1 MNKYEFKKL
10 KKTVLQMQKDNKPAY
25 LKLIDVIYKCPN
37 DSGQL
42 IEVDSI
48 PDDETVEEINCTADE
63 LYYFFCVNNKPV
75 YTVIKSVTKAILDGD
90 LEDDKGWL
98 DRDGME

>member
-42 IEVDSI
+42 IEVAEI
-48 PDDETVEEINCTADE
+48 PSGALVKEVDCYKDE
-63 LYYFFCVNNKPV
+63 LFYFFCINNEPV
-75 YTVIKSVTKAILDGD
+75 YTVILSVSKAKERGKLNE
-90 LEDDKGWL
+90 LE
-98 DRDGME
+98 

>member
-42 IEVDSI
+42 IEVDSV
-48 PDDETVEEINCTADE
+48 PPGSLVEEINCTADE

-75 YTVIKSVTKAILDGD
+75 YTVIKSVTKAILDED

-98 DRDGME
+98 ERDGME